1 MQWSVFPELVNLL
14 SGLSPR
20 QLQHVRNLIV
30 ALREGTQYEINPD
43 SDFANAEFAESFGD
57 QLIAHNQGSGIPLTK
72 DKFEWAM
79 VQALRD
85 ADHEASKLPNGNPG
99 EDILVDGIPWSLK
112 TQADK
117 NIKVDWIHISK
128 YMELGKGSWES
139 ATDISA
145 LRQRMFDHMRRYDR
159 IFTLRCF
166 PRVPQPDGGLA
177 YTYELVEIPKPL
189 LLLARD
195 WPIEIQEKSRQTPK
209 PAYCRV
215 FDRTGAQLYSLYFDG
230 GTERKLQVKH
240 LSKAACILHATWSFT
255 VH

>member
-1 MQWSVFPELVNLL
+1 MLSDLTDLL
-14 SGLSPR
+14 SALSPR
-20 QLQHVRNLIV
+20 QLQHVRNLVV
-30 ALREGTQYEINPD
+30 ALGKGTQHQTNPD
-43 SDFANAEFAESFGD
+43 SDFANDEFAESFGD

-85 ADHEASKLPNGNPG
+85 TGHDASKLPNGNPG

-117 NIKVDWIHISK
+117 NIKVDRIHISK

-139 ATDISA
+139 ATDLSA
-145 LRQRMFDHMRRYDR
+145 LRQRMFDHMRRYER

-166 PRVPQPDGGLA
+166 PRVPQSTGGLS
-177 YTYELVEIPKPL
+177 YTYELVEIPKSL
-189 LLLARD
+189 LLLAGN
-195 WPIEIQEKSRQTPK
+195 WPIEIQETSRQTPK

-215 FDRTGAQLYSLYFDG
+215 FDEAGAQLYSLYFDG
-230 GTERKLQVKH
+230 GTERKLQVKN
-240 LSKAACILHATWSFT
+240 LAKVACIVHATWSFT